1 LATYKNMDIPCTYI
15 SSPDYV
21 NSLRFDYI
29 ETYSF
34 QRGGDYQVRGNVILA
49 ELETLK
55 TRSEDETLSPVE
67 EERYTHL
74 NNVYHKVGSYIID
87 ENGQF
92 HQSALKTN
100 TFKRHSPEVD
110 RLLTILNIPAINI
123 PYWMCAPVYRDAV
136 VFYDKDGEVISTLN
150 VCLGCEYMAIQPSL
164 QINADTKSYKL
175 IKQFFIDL
183 GHQVQYDKPT
193 AT

>member
-1 LATYKNMDIPCTYI
+1 MATKKMDMPTTYI

-21 NSLRFDYI
+21 NSFTFDYI

-34 QRGGDYQVRGNVILA
+34 QRGGDYQLRLNVIST
-49 ELETLK
+49 ELDALK
-55 TRSEDETLSPVE
+55 IRSENEGLSTYE
-67 EERYTHL
+67 QERYAYL
-74 NNVYHKVGSYIID
+74 NNVYYKVGQCIID

-92 HQSALKTN
+92 HQSAIKTN
-100 TFKRHSPEVD
+100 TFKRETPEVD
-110 RLLTILNIPAINI
+110 RLITILNIPAVNI

-136 VFYDKDGEVISTLN
+136 VFYDKDGSIISTLN
-150 VCLGCEYMAIQPSL
+150 VCLGCEYMAIQPSEE
-164 QINADTKSYKL
+164 IHADAEAYGL

-183 GHQVQYDKPT
+183 GHQVQDDYPT

>member
-1 LATYKNMDIPCTYI
+1 MDIPTTYI

-21 NSLRFDYI
+21 NSFTFDYI

-34 QRGGDYQVRGNVILA
+34 QRGGDYQLRLNVILA
-49 ELETLK
+49 ELEALK
-55 TRSEDETLSPVE
+55 TRSENATLTPGE
-67 EERYTHL
+67 AERHIHL

-87 ENGQF
+87 ENGRF
-92 HQSALKTN
+92 HQSAIKTN
-100 TFKRHSPEVD
+100 TFKRQAPEVD
-110 RLLTILNIPAINI
+110 RLITILNIPAVNI

-136 VFYDKDGEVISTLN
+136 VFYDKDSNITSTLN
-150 VCLGCEYMAIQPSL
+150 ICLGCDYMAIQSSK
-164 QINADTKSYKL
+164 QINADAETYRL

-183 GHQVQYDKPT
+183 GHQIQDDYPT